1 MTDHRYTNSLANI
14 LYKASGAKKKIR
26 EAPEDAA
33 EFNVDKVKQKLGLDT
48 EPAPDENPDAEAPPE
63 DEPDP
68 NFLDNMETDQEK
80 RDQAE
85 ADLADIQMGIDNLQR
100 DISKKLVSAKSS
112 LHNMV
117 GEDPDKIREQIDQWK
132 DIVDKLSGILT
143 AMNKLS

>member
-14 LYKASGAKKKIR
+14 LFRASGAKKKIR
-26 EAPEDAA
+26 EAPEDA

>member
-1 MTDHRYTNSLANI
+1 MTDHRYTNSLASI
-14 LYKASGAKKKIR
+14 LFKASGAKKKIR
-26 EAPEDAA
+26 EAPEDA

-48 EPAPDENPDAEAPPE
+48 EPAPDEDPNATDAPPE

-68 NFLDNMETDQEK
+68 NFLNDMETDQEK

-117 GEDPDKIREQIDQWK
+117 GEDPDRIREQIDQWK

>member
-1 MTDHRYTNSLANI
+1 MTDHRYTNSIAAHLF
-14 LYKASGAKKKIR
+14 KASGAKKKIR
-26 EAPEDAA
+26 EAPEDA

-48 EPAPDENPDAEAPPE
+48 EPAPE
-63 DEPDP
+63 DDPNATDTTSEEPDP
-68 NFLDNMETDQEK
+68 NFLNDMETDREK

-117 GEDPDKIREQIDQWK
+117 GEDPDRIREQIDQWK